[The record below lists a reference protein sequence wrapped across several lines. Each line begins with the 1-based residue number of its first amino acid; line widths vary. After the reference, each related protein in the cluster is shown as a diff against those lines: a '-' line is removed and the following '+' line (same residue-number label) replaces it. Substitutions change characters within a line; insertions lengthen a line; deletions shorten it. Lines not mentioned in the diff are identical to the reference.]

1 MEIEIFTLCDYATD
15 NAGKLT
21 IVGTFDN
28 ITTPSLPV
36 MQQLGIAIR
45 LRFSGNQAGNHAMEL
60 KITDPNKGAIGNING
75 NLNVAPPAEPL
86 TYTSINMALN
96 LGIEI
101 KTKGVYKIEFHL
113 DNEFQSG
120 LSFLVR

>member
-1 MEIEIFTLCDYATD
+1 MEIEIFTLCDYAAD
-15 NAGKLT
+15 NGGKLT
-21 IVGTFDN
+21 VVGTFDN
-28 ITTPSLPV
+28 ITTQSLPTI
-36 MQQLGIAIR
+36 QQLGIAIR
-45 LRFSGNQAGNHAMEL
+45 LRFSAKQAGNHTMEL
-60 KITDPNKGAIGNING
+60 KISDPTKSSIANING
-75 NLNVAPPAEPL
+75 NLNVPLPAEPL

-113 DNEFQSG
+113 DDEFQSG

>member
-15 NAGKLT
+15 NGGKLT

-28 ITTPSLPV
+28 VTTPTLPV
-36 MQQLGIAIR
+36 QQMIGIAIR
-45 LRFSGNQAGNHAMEL
+45 LRFSEKQTGNHNIEL
-60 KITDPNKGAIGNING
+60 KITDPSKAAVGNMNGTIN
-75 NLNVAPPAEPL
+75 VPAPVEPL
-86 TYTSINMALN
+86 TYTSVNMALN
-96 LGIEI
+96 LGLEI

-113 DNEFQSG
+113 NGEFQSG